1 MQIPGILPEIKQRQ
15 YNHGEEKC
23 HRLFCL
29 FRIQLSCPPSERG
42 ICLSLHHQKMA
53 GEMVSTDTANPI
65 MSAENERL
73 KVFLHALLFVAGFAL
88 VFIVGW
94 GGSVTLV
101 GQFFGAYKR
110 IIAQIGGVVVI
121 AFGLATLG
129 VIRLPWFY
137 ADTRAEFTGQRG
149 TFGGSALMGIFFAAG
164 WSPCI
169 GATLGAILTMGLS
182 QQTVGQAMWLA
193 SGYSLGLGIPF
204 LAMALGLE
212 RATGWIKR
220 VSRYRRVIQIASGV
234 FIITIG
240 ILLFTNMMS
249 LIAIWAFKNGLYVE
263 KFALFAA
270 APTYFTAILAGL
282 LSFLSPCV
290 LPLVPAYLG
299 YLSGHTFQKA

>member
-1 MQIPGILPEIKQRQ
+1 
-15 YNHGEEKC
+15 
-23 HRLFCL
+23 
-29 FRIQLSCPPSERG
+29 
-42 ICLSLHHQKMA
+42 MA
-53 GEMVSTDTANPI
+53 TDTASPLFR
-65 MSAENERL
+65 SQNERL
-73 KVFLHALLFVAGFAL
+73 RVLLHALLFVAGFSL

-94 GGSVTLV
+94 GGSVTLA

-121 AFGLATLG
+121 MFGLATLG
-129 VIRLPWFY
+129 LIQLPGFY
-137 ADTRAEFTGQRG
+137 ADTRREFTGQGG

-193 SGYSLGLGIPF
+193 SGYSLGLGMPF

-212 RATGWIKR
+212 RASGWIKR
-220 VSRYRRVIQIASGV
+220 LSRYRRAIQIASGV

-240 ILLFTNMMS
+240 VLLFTNTMT

-270 APTYFTAILAGL
+270 APTYLTAILAGL

-299 YLSGHTFQKA
+299 YLSGHTLQKT